1 MAKEIERAGIPVS
14 IMTAMPAIPLSVRA
28 NRVVRGVRVPHVCG
42 DPALAEDKDWEL
54 GVCIVRAALQ
64 ALTTPVVGP
73 TLFEPMQMGLAK
85 EVL

>member
-42 DPALAEDKDWEL
+42 DPALSEDKDWEL
-54 GVCIVRAALQ
+54 GVRIVRSALK
-64 ALTTPVVGP
+64 ALTTPVTGP
-73 TLFEPMQMGLAK
+73 TLFEPSPIAIEK
-85 EVL
+85 EVS